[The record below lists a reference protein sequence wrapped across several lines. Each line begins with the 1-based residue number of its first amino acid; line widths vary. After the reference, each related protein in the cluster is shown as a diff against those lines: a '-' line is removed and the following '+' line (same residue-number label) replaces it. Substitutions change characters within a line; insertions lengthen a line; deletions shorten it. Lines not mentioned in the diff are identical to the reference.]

1 MVRGTHLALTRAHL
15 VLSYRLETFGGLAL
29 VNSVG
34 TPVPAQRRRLALL
47 AVVAA
52 AGRRGIS
59 RDKVLAYLWSESSA
73 ANARHGLEQLLYAL
87 RRQLHP
93 SLFAGADPLRLNA
106 DAITSDVAAFD
117 EACDRGDLSAAAALY
132 RGPFLDGFYIS
143 DAGDFERWV
152 EVERARLAERYAG
165 ALAQLG
171 QQASA
176 EGDTSAAVD
185 AWRKLVA
192 LDPIS
197 SRSTLGLMNAL
208 VTAGEPAE
216 AIRQGRAYE
225 VLVRAEGADPATPIV
240 ALTRRLVSEAPDSA
254 PPIARPRDLA
264 HTQARLAEPAP
275 TPTPRASRRATAA
288 AAAAVTILLLALG
301 QIGLRHQTTTSRAA
315 PARIQSIAVL
325 PLGNLSHDSAQDYF
339 ADGMTDALI
348 TDLGKIAGLRVTS
361 RTSSMHYKGTREAL
375 PAIGRQ
381 LNVDAI
387 VEGAVLRAGDR
398 VRVTAQLILVS
409 SDQHIWAETYE
420 RDLRD
425 VLDLQDAIARAI
437 TNEVQIRVSSS
448 PHGSL
453 ATGRARPV
461 DPDAYALYLRGRGG
475 WDSWTERAVKS
486 SIEYFKGAIQRD
498 SEYAPAWSG
507 LSDAYMGLGGASVLP
522 TEVAWPNAKAAALR
536 AVQLDPSLSEAHAS
550 LAMALA
556 HGDWSWS
563 EAENEFRRAIA
574 LNPSNAY
581 AHQMYGDILEARG
594 RFDEAI
600 GEMRRALELDPL
612 SPNKQNSLAASYY
625 RAGRFDEALKYLL
638 PVPDP
643 DFISENR
650 HRRIAAIYERKG
662 RLEEAVTEWLL
673 ALRLSGKQD
682 VVPSVEHAY
691 HSYGY
696 AAARRAYLTGDLR
709 VVLGRAA
716 RSYPRP
722 RSLDVAADYALLG
735 DRDKAFQWI
744 DTAVR
749 EREWPVMYLRIDDR
763 FESLRDDP
771 RFKVLAS
778 RIGLAESSLA
788 SAR

>member
-1 MVRGTHLALTRAHL
+1 MVRGPHPALTRAHL
-15 VLSYRLETFGGLAL
+15 VLSFRLETLGGLAL
-29 VNSVG
+29 VDSVG
-34 TPVPAQRRRLALL
+34 TPVPTQRRRLALL
-47 AVVAA
+47 ALVAA

-59 RDKVLAYLWSESSA
+59 RDKVLAYLWAESTA

-93 SLFAGADPLRLNA
+93 SLFLGVDPLRLNP
-106 DAITSDVAAFD
+106 DAITSDVATFD
-117 EACDRGDLSAAAALY
+117 EACERGDLSAAIPFY
-132 RGPFLDGFYIS
+132 RGPFLDGFYIG
-143 DAGDFERWV
+143 DAADFERWV
-152 EVERARLAERYAG
+152 EAERARLAERYAG

-192 LDPIS
+192 LDPMS
-197 SRSTLGLMNAL
+197 SRSTLGLMTAL
-208 VTAGEPAE
+208 VNAGEPAE

-225 VLVRAEGADPATPIV
+225 VLVRGEGAEPAPAIV
-240 ALTRRLVSEAPDSA
+240 ALTRRLASEAPASA
-254 PPIARPRDLA
+254 PPVRPQRDPANAR
-264 HTQARLAEPAP
+264 AEPAV
-275 TPTPRASRRATAA
+275 RARATRSSRRAISAA
-288 AAAAVTILLLALG
+288 AALTILSLALG
-301 QIGLRHQTTTSRAA
+301 RIGLHHEAPTSRAA

-325 PLGNLSHDSAQDYF
+325 PLGNLSGDSAQDYF

-361 RTSSMHYKGTREAL
+361 RTSSMHYKGTRESL

-387 VEGAVLRAGDR
+387 VEGAVQRAGER

-420 RDLRD
+420 RDVRD
-425 VLDLQDAIARAI
+425 VLDLEDAIARAI
-437 TNEVQIRVSSS
+437 TNEVQMRVSSS
-448 PHGSL
+448 PHGPVAS
-453 ATGRARPV
+453 GRARAV
-461 DPDAYALYLRGRGG
+461 DPDAYDLYLRGRAG
-475 WDSWTERAVKS
+475 WDSWTEHAVKS
-486 SIEYFKGAIQRD
+486 SIEYFKAAIQRD
-498 SEYAPAWSG
+498 SDYAPAWAG
-507 LSDAYMGLGGASVLP
+507 LSDAYMGLGGANVLP
-522 TEVAWPNAKAAALR
+522 TQVAWPNAKAAALR
-536 AVQLDPSLSEAHAS
+536 AIHLDESLSEAHAS

-563 EAENEFRRAIA
+563 EAESEFRRAIV

-594 RFDEAI
+594 RFEEAI

-612 SPNKQNSLAASYY
+612 SPNKQSSLAASYY

-650 HRRIAAIYERKG
+650 HRRVAAIYERKG
-662 RLEEAVTEWLL
+662 RLKEAVTEWLM
-673 ALRLSGKQD
+673 ALQLSGKQD
-682 VVPSVEHAY
+682 LVPSVEHAY
-691 HSYGY
+691 RTSGY

-709 VVLGRAA
+709 VVLRRAA
-716 RSYPRP
+716 SGYPRP

-735 DRDKAFQWI
+735 DGGRALQWI
-744 DTAVR
+744 DRAVR
-749 EREWPVMYLRIDDR
+749 DREWPVMYLNIDDR
-763 FESLRDDP
+763 FESVREDP
-771 RFKVLAS
+771 RFRLLAR
-778 RIGLAESSLA
+778 RIGLSESPLA
-788 SAR
+788 STP